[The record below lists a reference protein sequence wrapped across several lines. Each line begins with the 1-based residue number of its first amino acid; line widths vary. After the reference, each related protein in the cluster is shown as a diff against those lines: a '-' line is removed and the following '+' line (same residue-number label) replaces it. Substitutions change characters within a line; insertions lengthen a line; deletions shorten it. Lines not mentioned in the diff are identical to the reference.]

1 VDIVVYG
8 GKVDGSAIRNGQN
21 AVNRAR
27 VRLETCEQGVCIR
40 KADVRDG
47 HESPTAVQG
56 LACAATALGSPHLH
70 SATGARCIDVEDQ
83 ELDSVAAHRSMRD
96 GALPKRIQAIA
107 ADVMVVVSEFAML

>member
-1 VDIVVYG
+1 M
-8 GKVDGSAIRNGQN
+8 
-21 AVNRAR
+21 
-27 VRLETCEQGVCIR
+27 ETCEQGVCIR